1 MKKKLSKAMSE
12 PSEKPNPSAS
22 ASSQPVK
29 FIFEKSGC
37 YRTIHADGAWGR
49 NDAFGN
55 IHLSFYNEKPPI
67 PASGII
73 ELDAKTGQWSMDIK
87 KLQGSTDA
95 RLVRELEVDVT
106 LSLPAAV
113 AVRETLNSF
122 INMVI
127 ANLEAQQK
135 SQPPEPQR

>member
-1 MKKKLSKAMSE
+1 
-12 PSEKPNPSAS
+12 
-22 ASSQPVK
+22 
-29 FIFEKSGC
+29 
-37 YRTIHADGAWGR
+37 
-49 NDAFGN
+49 
-55 IHLSFYNEKPPI
+55 
-67 PASGII
+67 
-73 ELDAKTGQWSMDIK
+73 MDIK

-135 SQPPEPQR
+135 SQPPEPKR